1 MRKIVFVWIS
11 CVLAAVVLL
20 AWVGRD
26 LFPEKPGEIGSGTAL
41 INGAFSLTGANDQ
54 PVTEHDFRGKYIL
67 VYFGYTHCPDICPT
81 TLLLMQNV
89 ISHMQPRSRDIQPIF
104 ISIDPE
110 RDTPKVASDYA
121 SHFGPDMIGLSGTPE
136 QIKAVAENFKIYY
149 SKVEAKDSALGYMMD
164 HSGFIY
170 LMGPDASYLTHF
182 PHNVSERELEEGL
195 RKYVR

>member
-1 MRKIVFVWIS
+1 MKRIVMAWII
-11 CVLAAVVLL
+11 CVLGLVALL
-20 AWVGRD
+20 AVLGRD
-26 LFPEKPGEIGSGTAL
+26 IIPHAPVHSNGGGL
-41 INGAFSLTGANDQ
+41 IQGNFSLTGANDKA
-54 PVTEHDFRGKYIL
+54 VTEQDFRGKYML
-67 VYFGYTHCPDICPT
+67 VYFGFTHCPDICPT

-89 ISHMQPRSRDIQPIF
+89 ISRMKPSARDVQPIF

-121 SHFGPDMIGLSGTPE
+121 SHFGADMIGLSGTPE
-136 QIKAVAENFKIYY
+136 QIKTVAENYKIYY

-170 LMGPDASYLTHF
+170 LMGTDASYLTHF